1 LNKSILQVTQIFA
14 TIALLALVFWQVGL
28 FSESGR
34 ATFIETLTGANF
46 RYLLLSVAVGI
57 LINMVS
63 AFKWF
68 MLTQSQHLNAGYWRI
83 FSYYLIGQFYNLFL
97 PTSVGGDVVR
107 SYELGKFSGRQ
118 ADALAS
124 VFVERYTGV
133 LVLLLAAG
141 LAVLSQLSV
150 FNVDFVIISLIA
162 FTAILAVIAWI
173 VINYRIY
180 ESISTGLQMRFPIAA
195 KLFTKL
201 DKLMLSIGRYKEQRG
216 ALVWAFINSIVFYLV
231 AVLNVYVTALVFEAN
246 VAFIDILVATPII
259 MLIMNIPLSVGNI
272 GLMEFAYI
280 NVLQLMGYSPALGL
294 SVAILMRLKS
304 LLDGA
309 MGGLLHPL
317 FVTQKQQ

>member
-1 LNKSILQVTQIFA
+1 
-14 TIALLALVFWQVGL
+14 
-28 FSESGR
+28 
-34 ATFIETLTGANF
+34 
-46 RYLLLSVAVGI
+46 
-57 LINMVS
+57 
-63 AFKWF
+63 
-68 MLTQSQHLNAGYWRI
+68 
-83 FSYYLIGQFYNLFL
+83 
-97 PTSVGGDVVR
+97 
-107 SYELGKFSGRQ
+107 
-118 ADALAS
+118 
-124 VFVERYTGV
+124 V